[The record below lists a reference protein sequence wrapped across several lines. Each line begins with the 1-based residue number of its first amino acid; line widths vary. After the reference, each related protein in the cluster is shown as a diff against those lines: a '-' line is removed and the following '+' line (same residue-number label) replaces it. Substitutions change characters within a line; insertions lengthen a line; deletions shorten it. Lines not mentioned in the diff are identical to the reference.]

1 MRCRNAKKAN
11 IIGAA
16 PGNWS
21 EASSYFKVHP
31 YRWRILLNA
40 VGMTALTNYF
50 SRKVDA
56 LYGQRRFGKLQGRR
70 EHGLFLAAIT
80 GNVKIAEIL
89 FCFGKNPR
97 LLWIRDQN
105 HMLPIQLASSA
116 GHILMT
122 EFLFRKTSEDLQN
135 KLPFPDIVKLFFF
148 TINNNIYSKLMHISF
163 AYLAV
168 ICYYDAIFLL
178 RMLFFT

>member
-1 MRCRNAKKAN
+1 
-11 IIGAA
+11 
-16 PGNWS
+16 
-21 EASSYFKVHP
+21 
-31 YRWRILLNA
+31 
-40 VGMTALTNYF
+40 MTALHVAVSMEQTTFVENLMSCMDKEDLENYKAEGSTVF
-50 SRKVDA
+50 C
-56 LYGQRRFGKLQGRR
+56 
-70 EHGLFLAAIT
+70 LAAIT

-89 FCFGKNPR
+89 FCKNPR

-135 KLPFPDIVKLFFF
+135 NLPFPDIVKLFFF

-163 AYLAV
+163 S
-168 ICYYDAIFLL
+168 
-178 RMLFFT
+178 